1 MKSLKKLRP
10 AVIVLVLATAFSVA
24 AKCDT
29 TAACAATT
37 SIVAVNPP
45 EPITDGSYRDGSH
58 EEAEAPEPV
67 EGEAPDPVEDGSYKD
82 GSEDESDAQDDASG
96 C

>member
-24 AKCDT
+24 AKCDGAST
-29 TAACAATT
+29 ACAATAA
-37 SIVAVNPP
+37 IVAVTPP
-45 EPITDGSYRDGSH
+45 EPIEDGSYRDGSH
-58 EEAEAPEPV
+58 EE
-67 EGEAPDPVEDGSYKD
+67 GEAPPEPVEDGSYTD
-82 GSEDESDAQDDASG
+82 GSEDENDAQDDASG